1 MYQNYP
7 VAVVEGTAEGA
18 ETFKNSQASLTK
30 TPLNQWSTFQSPV
43 PIIKPYVK
51 LKAVEGEIN
60 NFKLNYLGGEGMG
73 G

>member
-18 ETFKNSQASLTK
+18 EVFKANQAQATK
-30 TPLNQWSTFQSPV
+30 TPLNQWSTFQNPV
-43 PIIKPYVK
+43 PIIKPYAK
-51 LKAVEGEIN
+51 LKAVEGELPF
-60 NFKLNYLGGEGMG
+60 FKLNYLGGEGMG